1 MKVTL
6 IDCTGFSSE
15 DEMYAADIL
24 IFTKNTRLNMSAS
37 SLQDVKKKPLEEK
50 MKELEYMSNTIP
62 SSWEFVD
69 YTFMIE
75 GVGRGFTHQFVRG
88 RHGSY
93 AQQSMRVT
101 DMSGFDFVIPPGIE
115 HNNNAYVQYTAAMDA
130 INDFYQLLL
139 SLGAEIQ
146 DARGVLP
153 TNICTNI
160 VAKFNLRTFAEMAG
174 KRASVRTQ
182 DEYRK
187 VLDAMVNCVLEKHPW
202 AKMFLRNRKHEAAA
216 ELEKFIT
223 KMCTG
228 EKFTADSKLTHYI
241 KCLDILRGV

>member
-6 IDCTGFSSE
+6 IDCTGFSSS
-15 DEMYAADIL
+15 DHMYAADIL
-24 IFTKNTRLNMSAS
+24 IFTKNTRLQMSAS
-37 SLQDVKKKPLEEK
+37 TLEDVKSKPLDWK

-75 GVGRGFTHQFVRG
+75 GVGRGFTHQFVRT
-88 RHGSY
+88 RTGSY

-101 DMSGFDFVIPPGIE
+101 DMSEFD
-115 HNNNAYVQYTAAMDA
+115 YVTPDKIYEMPDLTEAYTAAMQA
-130 INDFYQLLL
+130 INDFYHMLID
-139 SLGAEIQ
+139 LGAEIQ

-160 VAKFNLRTFAEMAG
+160 VAKFNLRTLAEMAQ
-174 KRASVRTQ
+174 KRSSIRTQ

-187 VLDAMVNCVLEKHPW
+187 VLDAIINQVIQKHPW
-202 AKMFLRNRKHEAAA
+202 AQVFLRNRKMDAAA
-216 ELEKFIT
+216 QLEQFIINYAGNEEQ
-223 KMCTG
+223 KNCLI
-228 EKFTADSKLTHYI
+228 KLV
-241 KCLDILRGV
+241 DILRG